1 MQKLKLDLDSLHV
14 DSFETSH
21 ASATPRGTVEAN
33 QDSAYCSAAT
43 ACNCNSTIFTW
54 SCQDANTDTIPDGE
68 GPRISQISCTH
79 EN

>member
-1 MQKLKLDLDSLHV
+1 MQKLKLDLDTLNV
-14 DSFETSH
+14 ESFQT
-21 ASATPRGTVEAN
+21 AQTPEERGTVQGN
-33 QDSAYCSAAT
+33 QDSYYCSAAT

-68 GPRISQISCTH
+68 GPRISQIGCTN